1 MGESRWGGV
10 HHALFNGNG
19 VARRLLVAVV
29 AFSTLITTLITGL
42 DLYRGYQRDLVGIRA
57 SFDFVQASHAPTLS
71 RSVWQL
77 DDDLVQSQLE
87 GLLRLPDVEYAGVEV
102 DGRVRWSAGQV
113 RAQRRLQVEL
123 PLTHDRADARQTIGT
138 LRVVA
143 SVDQALARVWDR
155 LLIEM
160 LGNGLKTLLVAA
172 FMLLVFQ
179 YLVTQHLTRVA
190 RFVRDIDPTR
200 PLPRDRTLVLDRP
213 ATGRW
218 RPDILDAVT
227 RSINGLLR
235 SLEQARAERD
245 ASHEQLARSELR
257 LRLSVE
263 AAGAGLWD
271 CDLAQRVVDANDDCA
286 ALLGRRPGGLPAQ
299 LAAWREMVH
308 PDDLEAALQAIQ
320 HHALQQSPRVEI
332 ECRLHH
338 LEHGWRWMSVRGRVV
353 ERAADGAALRA
364 VGTLVDVHPRML
376 AQAALRE
383 REERFR
389 GIAEMNTDLVFQTD
403 RDGVLRYVSPSAR
416 ALYGLAPDD
425 MTGQA
430 FAERVAPEHR
440 AEAARMLAR
449 VIGGET
455 LRNIELSAMRD
466 DGSRFP
472 AEANVTPIRIDGAVT
487 GAQGVLR
494 DISERRRAEA
504 AVRDNEARLR
514 TLTAHTVALIC
525 ELDAE
530 GRVRFAN
537 RSGPPERPL
546 VGTLG
551 RDWVPPERRA
561 DFDRALQQ
569 VLATGDRQ
577 ALVLSMPDA
586 DGAERHYLITLAAT
600 PGGGPARVVSTA
612 TDITELKQAEEA
624 LLDANRGLEARV
636 RERTAALEAARDEA
650 QRANLAKSEFL
661 SRMSHELRTP
671 MNAILGFA
679 QILEAADLAPK
690 QRRWAG
696 EIHRAGEHLLRL
708 IDELLD
714 LARIEVGRLAVRAEP
729 LELGQVLQDA
739 VSMCQASL
747 QGKKITLEIEPAAA
761 PIVVQADPTRLRQ
774 ILVNLVSNAIKY
786 NRPGG
791 QVRLGRQLLDDH
803 RAMLTVS
810 DTGLGIP
817 ADKLAR
823 LFVPFERLGRED
835 SPIPGA
841 GIGLA
846 LSKGLAE
853 LMGGELGVESTPGEG
868 STFWIKLPRATEER
882 PPSPPAELAPKPVV
896 ERRLRVLYIED
907 NAANLELMET
917 WFEEFPG
924 FTLLTAEDGPE
935 GIARARAERPD
946 LILLDIKLPGMD
958 GYEVLAEL
966 KGDERTRGIPVIAV
980 SADAMPHDIARGK
993 AAGFAAYVAKPIR
1006 LNELLARIDECSAS
1020 VATPG

>member
-1 MGESRWGGV
+1 MGEAHWAGV
-10 HHALFNGNG
+10 LHALFNGNG
-19 VARRLLVAVV
+19 VAKRLLVAVV

-42 DLYRGYQRDLVGIRA
+42 DLYRAYQRDLSGIRA
-57 SFDFVQASHAPTLS
+57 GLDFVQVSHAPSIS
-71 RSVWQL
+71 RSVWHL
-77 DDDLVQSQLE
+77 DGELVQSQID

-102 DGRVRWSAGQV
+102 DGRVRWSAGQM
-113 RAQRRLQVEL
+113 QSRRRIQVEL
-123 PLTHDRADARQTIGT
+123 PLIHERGDTQQTIGT

-143 SVDQALARVWDR
+143 SVDRALGRVWDR
-155 LLIEM
+155 LLIE
-160 LGNGLKTLLVAA
+160 LVGNGLKTLLVAA

-179 YLVTQHLTRVA
+179 YLVTRHLTRVA
-190 RFVRDIDPTR
+190 RFVRDIDPAR
-200 PLPRDRTLVLDRP
+200 PLPSGRTLALDRP

-286 ALLGRRPGGLPAQ
+286 ALLGRRPGGLPAE

-308 PDDLEAALQAIQ
+308 PDDLAGALRACEQ
-320 HHALQQSPRVEI
+320 HALQQSPRVEI
-332 ECRLHH
+332 ECRMHH
-338 LEHGWRWMSVRGRVV
+338 LEHGWRWMSLRGRVV
-353 ERAADGAALRA
+353 ERAGDGTALRA
-364 VGTLVDVHPRML
+364 VGTLVDIHPRML

-389 GIAEMNTDLVFQTD
+389 GIAEMNADLVFQTD
-403 RDGVLRYVSPSAR
+403 RDGVLRYVSPSAQ
-416 ALYGLAPDD
+416 ALYGQPPQD

-430 FAERVAPEHR
+430 FVECVAPEHR
-440 AEAARMLAR
+440 AQAAQMLAS
-449 VIGGET
+449 VMGGET
-455 LRNIELSAMRD
+455 LRNVELCALRRD
-466 DGSRFP
+466 GVRFP
-472 AEANVTPIRIDGAVT
+472 SEANVTPIRIDGAVT

-514 TLTAHTVALIC
+514 NLTAHTAALIC

-569 VLATGDRQ
+569 VLSTGDRQ
-577 ALVLSMPDA
+577 AMVLTMPDA
-586 DGAERHYLITLAAT
+586 DGDERHYLITLAAA
-600 PGGGPARVVSTA
+600 PAGGQVRAVSTA
-612 TDITELKQAEEA
+612 TDITDLKLAEEA
-624 LLDANRGLEARV
+624 LLDANRRLEVRV

-679 QILEAADLAPK
+679 QILEMADLAPK
-690 QRRWAG
+690 HQRWAG
-696 EIHRAGEHLLRL
+696 QIHRAGEHLLRL

-714 LARIEVGRLAVRAEP
+714 LARIEVGRLAVHAES

-739 VSMCQASL
+739 VSMCEASL
-747 QGKKITLEIEPAAA
+747 QGKDVTLEIEPGAA
-761 PIVVQADPTRLRQ
+761 PILVRADPTRLRQ
-774 ILVNLVSNAIKY
+774 ILVNLISNAIKY

-791 QVRLGRQLLDDH
+791 RVRLGRRVLDEKS
-803 RAMLTVS
+803 AVLTVS

-817 ADKLAR
+817 AGRLPR

-835 SPIPGA
+835 STIPGA

-853 LMGGELGVESTPGEG
+853 LMGGELGVESAEGEG
-868 STFWIKLPRATEER
+868 STFWIKLPRTTEATAQGT
-882 PPSPPAELAPKPVV
+882 PDAEAPKPVV
-896 ERRLRVLYIED
+896 ERRLHVLYIED
-907 NAANLELMET
+907 NPANLALMQT
-917 WFEEFPG
+917 WFEEFPS
-924 FTLLTAEDGPE
+924 FTLLTAEDGPR
-935 GIARARAERPD
+935 GIARARAEQPD
-946 LILLDIKLPGMD
+946 LILLDIQLPGMD

-966 KGDERTRGIPVIAV
+966 KRDERTSGIPVIAV
-980 SADAMPHDIARGK
+980 SADAMPHDIARGR

-1006 LNELLARIDECSAS
+1006 LTELLARIDECSAT
-1020 VATPG
+1020 VANPG